1 MNRDPQNGLQCS
13 QFEALLADALDDANA
28 DADAD
33 AGSGAHAR
41 HRPKADAE
49 TGSGA
54 LTALSAEVREAF
66 EAHRQ
71 SCADCRASF
80 AEALE
85 GMLLLREIAEVEPPK
100 NLVHNILAATS
111 LADAPAQAAAKG
123 VQRAGWAQRLLRSFK
138 PATAGFLR
146 SRFAA
151 SFCMAFFSLSLS
163 LNLAGVKVGDLL
175 NAAQHP
181 STVRKSLVLEYT
193 NVEAKVM
200 RYYDNMRLVYEVR
213 LRVQELKKVTT
224 PQNNNNNN
232 RPEQQNWN
240 HSAPRQHQEEQ
251 ENLSQERNSSLIA
264 QSTVHRE
271 GAQL

>member
-1 MNRDPQNGLQCS
+1 MKRDPQNGLQCS
-13 QFEALLADALDDANA
+13 QFEALLADALDASA
-28 DADAD
+28 E
-33 AGSGAHAR
+33 AGVS
-41 HRPKADAE
+41 PKAGAE
-49 TGSGA
+49 TGSTLPPA
-54 LTALSAEVREAF
+54 IRDAF

-85 GMLLLREIAEVEPPK
+85 GMLLLRAIPELEPPK

-111 LADAPAQAAAKG
+111 QAEVQAPAAAQG
-123 VQRAGWAQRLLRSFK
+123 VQRAAWAQRLLRNLR
-138 PATAGFLR
+138 PAMSGFLR

-151 SFCMAFFSLSLS
+151 SFCMAFFSLSLT
-163 LNLAGVKVGDLL
+163 LNLAGVKVTDLV

-181 STVRKSLVLEYT
+181 STVRKSLVLQYT

-213 LRVQELKKVTT
+213 LRVQEIKKVTT

-232 RPEQQNWN
+232 RPEQQNWK
-240 HSAPRQHQEEQ
+240 HSPPQQRPEE
-251 ENLSQERNSSLIA
+251 EEKFSQERNSSLIA
-264 QSTVHRE
+264 QSTMHRE

>member
-13 QFEALLADALDDANA
+13 QFEALLADALDDADVEA
-28 DADAD
+28 Q
-33 AGSGAHAR
+33 AGAGAHAG
-41 HRPKADAE
+41 AE

-54 LTALSAEVREAF
+54 LTALPAEVREAF
-66 EAHRQ
+66 AAHRR
-71 SCADCRASF
+71 SCAACSASY

-85 GMLLLREIAEVEPPK
+85 GMLLLRAIPEVETPK

-111 LADAPAQAAAKG
+111 LAEIPVQAAAKG
-123 VQRAGWAQRLLRSFK
+123 VRRASWAQRKLRDFR
-138 PATAGFLR
+138 PAMSGFMR

-151 SFCMAFFSLSLS
+151 SFCMAFFSLSLT
-163 LNLAGVKVGDLL
+163 LNLAGVKIVDLL

-181 STVRKSLVLEYT
+181 GTVRKSLVLEYT
-193 NVEAKVM
+193 SVEAKIM

-213 LRVQELKKVTT
+213 LRMQELKKVTT

-232 RPEQQNWN
+232 RPEQQNWK
-240 HSAPRQHQEEQ
+240 HSAPQQRPEEQ
-251 ENLSQERNSSLIA
+251 ENLSQEGNSSLIA
-264 QSTVHRE
+264 QSTMHRE

>member
-13 QFEALLADALDDANA
+13 QFEALLADALDDGNA
-28 DADAD
+28 Q
-33 AGSGAHAR
+33 
-41 HRPKADAE
+41 
-49 TGSGA
+49 
-54 LTALSAEVREAF
+54 AEVGSKAGGEASSTLPLAVRQAF

-71 SCADCRASF
+71 SCAGCRASF

-85 GMLLLREIAEVEPPK
+85 GMLLLRGIPEVDPPK

-111 LADAPAQAAAKG
+111 LAEVPAPATAQG
-123 VQRAGWAQRLLRSFK
+123 VQRAGWAQRLLGNLR

-151 SFCMAFFSLSLS
+151 SFCMAFFSLSLT
-163 LNLAGVKVGDLL
+163 LNLAGVRVVDLV

-181 STVRKSLVLEYT
+181 GTVRKSLVLQYT
-193 NVEAKVM
+193 SVEAKVM

-224 PQNNNNNN
+224 PQNNNNN
-232 RPEQQNWN
+232 RPEQQNWK
-240 HSAPRQHQEEQ
+240 HSPPQQRPEE
-251 ENLSQERNSSLIA
+251 EEKFSQERNSSLIA
-264 QSTVHRE
+264 QSTMHRE

>member
-13 QFEALLADALDDANA
+13 QFEALLADALDDA
-28 DADAD
+28 DAGAD
-33 AGSGAHAR
+33 AGPS
-41 HRPKADAE
+41 PKADAE

-54 LTALSAEVREAF
+54 LTALRAEVREAF

-85 GMLLLREIAEVEPPK
+85 GMLLLREIADVEPPK

-111 LADAPAQAAAKG
+111 LAEAPAQAAAKG
-123 VQRAGWAQRLLRSFK
+123 VQRAGWAQRLLRSFR

-151 SFCMAFFSLSLS
+151 SFCMAFFSLSLT
-163 LNLAGVKVGDLL
+163 LNLAGVKVVDLL

-213 LRVQELKKVTT
+213 EVRLRLQELKKVTT

-264 QSTVHRE
+264 QSTMHRE

>member
-13 QFEALLADALDDANA
+13 QFEALLADALDYAG
-28 DADAD
+28 AD
-33 AGSGAHAR
+33 AGPS
-41 HRPKADAE
+41 PKAGAE
-49 TGSGA
+49 TSSGA
-54 LTALSAEVREAF
+54 LTALPAEVRKAF

-85 GMLLLREIAEVEPPK
+85 GMLLLRAIPEVEPPK

-111 LADAPAQAAAKG
+111 LAEAPTQSAAKG
-123 VQRAGWAQRLLRSFK
+123 VQRAGWAQRLLRNFR

-151 SFCMAFFSLSLS
+151 SFCMAFFSLSLT
-163 LNLAGVKVGDLL
+163 LNLAGVKVVDLL

-193 NVEAKVM
+193 NVEARVM

-213 LRVQELKKVTT
+213 SRVQELKKVTT

-240 HSAPRQHQEEQ
+240 HSAPQQRQEEQ

-264 QSTVHRE
+264 QSTMHRE

>member
-13 QFEALLADALDDANA
+13 QFEALLADALDDADANA
-28 DADAD
+28 GADN
-33 AGSGAHAR
+33 GGG
-41 HRPKADAE
+41 PKAGVE
-49 TGSGA
+49 GGSA
-54 LTALSAEVREAF
+54 SLTALSPAVKEAF

-85 GMLLLREIAEVEPPK
+85 GMQLLRTIPEVEPPK

-111 LADAPAQAAAKG
+111 LAEAPAQTAAKG
-123 VQRAGWAQRLLRSFK
+123 VQRAGWAQRMLRSFK
-138 PATAGFLR
+138 PTVAVFLR

-151 SFCMAFFSLSLS
+151 SFCMAFFSLSLT
-163 LNLAGVKVGDLL
+163 LNLAGVKIADLVR
-175 NAAQHP
+175 AAQHP

-193 NVEAKVM
+193 SVEAKVM

-213 LRVQELKKVTT
+213 LRVQKLKEVTT
-224 PQNNNNNN
+224 PQNNNN
-232 RPEQQNWN
+232 RSPEQQNWK
-240 HSAPRQHQEEQ
+240 HSAPRQRQEEQ

-264 QSTVHRE
+264 QSTMHRE

>member
-13 QFEALLADALDDANA
+13 QFEALLADALDSASASVNA
-28 DADAD
+28 DADAHAGVSPTAGVE
-33 AGSGAHAR
+33 AGSAV
-41 HRPKADAE
+41 
-49 TGSGA
+49 
-54 LTALSAEVREAF
+54 LTTLSPAVKEAF

-85 GMLLLREIAEVEPPK
+85 GMLLLRAIPEVEPPK
-100 NLVHNILAATS
+100 NLVHNILAATN
-111 LADAPAQAAAKG
+111 LAEAPVQAAAKG
-123 VQRAGWAQRLLRSFK
+123 VQRAGWAQRLARNFR
-138 PATAGFLR
+138 PNVAGFLR

-151 SFCMAFFSLSLS
+151 SFCMAFFSLSLT
-163 LNLAGVKVGDLL
+163 LNLAGVKVADLVK
-175 NAAQHP
+175 AAQHP
-181 STVRKSLVLEYT
+181 GTVRKSLVLEYT
-193 NVEAKVM
+193 SVEAKVM

-213 LRVQELKKVTT
+213 VRVQELKKVTT

-240 HSAPRQHQEEQ
+240 HSAPQQRQEEQ

-264 QSTVHRE
+264 QSTMHHE

>member
-13 QFEALLADALDDANA
+13 QFEALLADALDSASASVNA
-28 DADAD
+28 DADAHAGVSPTAGVE
-33 AGSGAHAR
+33 AGSAV
-41 HRPKADAE
+41 
-49 TGSGA
+49 
-54 LTALSAEVREAF
+54 LTTLSPAVKEAF

-85 GMLLLREIAEVEPPK
+85 GMLLLRAIPEVEPPK

-111 LADAPAQAAAKG
+111 LAETPVQAAAKG
-123 VQRAGWAQRLLRSFK
+123 VQRAGWAQRLARNFRPSV
-138 PATAGFLR
+138 AGFLR

-151 SFCMAFFSLSLS
+151 SFCMAFFSLSLT
-163 LNLAGVKVGDLL
+163 LNLAGVKVTDLVK
-175 NAAQHP
+175 AAQHP

-193 NVEAKVM
+193 SVEAKVM

-213 LRVQELKKVTT
+213 VRVQELKKVTT
-224 PQNNNNNN
+224 PQNNNNN

-240 HSAPRQHQEEQ
+240 HSAPQQRQEEQ
-251 ENLSQERNSSLIA
+251 ENLSQERNGSLIA
-264 QSTVHRE
+264 QSTMHRQ